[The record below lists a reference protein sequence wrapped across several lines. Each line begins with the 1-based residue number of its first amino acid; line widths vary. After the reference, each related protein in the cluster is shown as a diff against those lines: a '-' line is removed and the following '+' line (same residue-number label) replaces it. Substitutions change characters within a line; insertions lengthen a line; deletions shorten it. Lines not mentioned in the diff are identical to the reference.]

1 MHTFGKYT
9 QLRFLNR
16 FEIAS
21 RGNGLRQLLSERAV
35 TTNRERDRRQTQGIK
50 LVVEFQHMRNR
61 SVEPLSQFLDFITY
75 S

>member
-1 MHTFGKYT
+1 MDTFGKYT
-9 QLRFLNR
+9 QLRFVNR

-50 LVVEFQHMRNR
+50 LVV
-61 SVEPLSQFLDFITY
+61 
-75 S
+75 